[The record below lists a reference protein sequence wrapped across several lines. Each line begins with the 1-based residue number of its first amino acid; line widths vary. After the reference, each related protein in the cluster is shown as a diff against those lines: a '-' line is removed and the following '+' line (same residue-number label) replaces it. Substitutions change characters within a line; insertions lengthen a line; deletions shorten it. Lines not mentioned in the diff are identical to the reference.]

1 MVTFGT
7 LGGTMERITTR
18 LAVAAAGLALLA
30 AGCAGNAATA
40 AGTKP
45 SPAGAAR
52 ALPSPF
58 TATARYSAKSLG
70 LSHPAALTVG
80 PDGNLYVTDLSQRV
94 TVISPA
100 GQVLRRWGKL
110 GSGPGEFRF
119 IPGNPADPTDVQAQI
134 AAGPDGKVYVSD
146 SGNARVQVFTSQ
158 GRFVRQFGS
167 FGSGKGQ
174 FQRPYHLA
182 VDATGD
188 VYVAD
193 DQAGTLSKFSPAG
206 KVIWQIGGST
216 SSDPDLAGLFKFNGF
231 DAHGRLVV
239 VNDAVNRV
247 LYIDASGHKVDAF
260 SPSTSGSPT
269 GHVCSATVDAVGN
282 TYVSGCGGVPQT
294 GPTLVYDRAHRL
306 IAEWPGTP
314 YSLLSSPVF
323 GPHGEVLALATD
335 GSILKLRITLPGA

>member
-1 MVTFGT
+1 MGRT
-7 LGGTMERITTR
+7 TTR
-18 LAVAAAGLALLA
+18 LAAAAALAGLAVLA
-30 AGCAGNAATA
+30 AGCAGTAATS
-40 AGTKP
+40 AGTNP
-45 SPAGAAR
+45 SPASTASR

-58 TATARYSAKSLG
+58 TVTARYTAKSLG
-70 LSHPAALTVG
+70 LSHPAALAVG

-100 GQVLRRWGKL
+100 GTVLRRWGKP

-119 IPGNPADPTDVQAQI
+119 IAFEPTTPTDIHGQI
-134 AAGPDGKVYVSD
+134 AVGPHGDVYVSD
-146 SGNARVQVFTSQ
+146 SGNARVQVFTPG

-167 FGSGKGQ
+167 YGSGKGQ
-174 FQRPYHLA
+174 FLRPYHLA

-193 DQAGTLSKFSPAG
+193 DQAGTLSKFSPTG
-206 KVIWQIGGST
+206 KVLWTIGGGA
-216 SSDPDLAGLFKFNGF
+216 SSDPDLTGLFKFNGF

-269 GHVCSATVDAVGN
+269 GHVCEATVDAAGD

-294 GPTLVYDRAHRL
+294 GPTLVYDRTHRL

-314 YSLLSSPVF
+314 YSLLRSPTF
-323 GPHGEVLALATD
+323 GPHGEVFALATD
-335 GSILKLRITLPGA
+335 GSILRLHITLPGA